1 MRLLSIEDERST
13 AAYLQKGLTEHGH
26 VVDTAFDGVE
36 GLHLATSGHYDLI
49 LLDVG
54 LPGASGWDVLQGI
67 RTQQQTPVFFISGR
81 DEVEDR
87 VKGLLLG
94 ADDYMVK
101 HFAFSELLA
110 RIQVVARRRAPMSAP
125 EGLLRVGEL
134 EVDTARRRVKR
145 GALRIDLTTQEFVLL
160 DYLARHAGQVVSRTL
175 IAQNVWDMHFD
186 SDTNVVDVAV
196 RRLRA
201 KIDEPFAEKLIHTVR
216 GVGYVLELRNNA

>member
-1 MRLLSIEDERST
+1 M
-13 AAYLQKGLTEHGH
+13 
-26 VVDTAFDGVE
+26 
-36 GLHLATSGHYDLI
+36 
-49 LLDVG
+49 G

-101 HFAFSELLA
+101 PFAFSELLA
-110 RIQVVARRRAPMSAP
+110 RIQVVARRRTSLSAP
-125 EGLLRVGEL
+125 EGVLRVGEL

-145 GALRIDLTTQEFVLL
+145 GTQRMDLTTQEFVLL

-216 GVGYVLELRNNA
+216 GVGYVLEPRHNA

>member
-101 HFAFSELLA
+101 PFAFAELLA
-110 RIQVVARRRAPMSAP
+110 RIQVVARRRTSLSAP
-125 EGLLRVGEL
+125 EGVLRVGEL

-145 GALRIDLTTQEFVLL
+145 STQRMDLTTQEFVLL

-216 GVGYVLELRNNA
+216 GVGYVLEPRHNA

>member
-1 MRLLSIEDERST
+1 MRLLSIEDEKST

-54 LPGASGWDVLQGI
+54 LPGTSGWDVLQGI
-67 RTQQQTPVFFISGR
+67 RTQHQTPVFFLSGH

-101 HFAFSELLA
+101 PFAFSELLA
-110 RIQVVARRRAPMSAP
+110 RIQVVARRSAP
-125 EGLLRVGEL
+125 VPAPDGVLRVGDL
-134 EVDTARRRVKR
+134 EVDSVRRRVKR
-145 GALRIDLTTQEFVLL
+145 GGLRIDLTTQEFVLL

-201 KIDEPFAEKLIHTVR
+201 KIDDPFAEKLIHTVR
-216 GVGYVLELRNNA
+216 GVGYVLEHHNG

>member
-101 HFAFSELLA
+101 PFAFSELLA
-110 RIQVVARRRAPMSAP
+110 RIQVVARRRTSLSAP
-125 EGLLRVGEL
+125 EGVLRVGEL